1 MTDSTGLA
9 VGERVPDV
17 SGQLVDPDGAERTV
31 TLTELLEDKPVLFN
45 FYTADF
51 SPDCIDEWCDFR
63 DFDWFATGDQVQVV
77 GVSKS
82 GAALHKRFID
92 YLDLGF
98 PLFADPDLDIA
109 EAFGVRYRA
118 FKLSSRA
125 RRSTFLVDQDRR
137 VRYKWLSNHWLDPTR
152 DTPPVRE
159 IHEAIVEELG
169 NEPENFGMS

>member
-1 MTDSTGLA
+1 MTESTGLA
-9 VGERVPDV
+9 VGERVPDF
-17 SGQLVDPDGAERTV
+17 SGQLVDPDGTERTA
-31 TLTELLEDKPVLFN
+31 TLSELLEDKPVLVN

-109 EAFGVRYRA
+109 EAFDVRYRA
-118 FKLSSRA
+118 FKISSRA
-125 RRSTFLVDQDRR
+125 RRSTFLVDSERR
-137 VRYKWLSNHWLDPTR
+137 IQYKWLSNHWLDPTR

-159 IHEAIVEELG
+159 IHEAIVERLQDG
-169 NEPENFGMS
+169 AADFGPA

>member
-1 MTDSTGLA
+1 MTDSTGLG
-9 VGERVPDV
+9 VGERVPDF

-109 EAFGVRYRA
+109 EAFDVRYRA
-118 FKLSSRA
+118 FKISSRA
-125 RRSTFLVDQDRR
+125 RRSTFLVDRERR
-137 VRYKWLSNHWLDPTR
+137 IQYKWLSNHWLDPTR

-159 IHEAIVEELG
+159 IHEAIVEKLQDDSAG
-169 NEPENFGMS
+169 FGMD

>member
-1 MTDSTGLA
+1 MTDPNGLA
-9 VGERVPDV
+9 VGERVPEF
-17 SGQLVDPDGAERTV
+17 SGQLVDPDGRERTV
-31 TLTELLEDKPVLFN
+31 ALAELLEDKPVLFN

-51 SPDCIDEWCDFR
+51 SPDCIDEWCSFR
-63 DFDWFATGDQVQVV
+63 DFDWFATGDHVQVV

-109 EAFGVRYRA
+109 EAFDVRYRA
-118 FKLSSRA
+118 FKISSRA
-125 RRSTFLVDQDRR
+125 RRSTFLVDRERR
-137 VRYKWLSNHWLDPTR
+137 IQYKWLSNHWLDPTR

-159 IHEAIVEELG
+159 IHEAIVEKLQDDSAG
-169 NEPENFGMS
+169 FGMD